1 MTSADEEGRSPDDS
15 SHLGRPSIDAGR
27 RRFVGRGTAAPVML
41 TFTSS
46 SVMAQTCFTPSAAIS
61 LHPSGLARHSVHS
74 VVPCNGASPAVW
86 GSRNQNEWPGKFKLN
101 TRFSEFF
108 KPELSDKNM
117 TFASVLQSTDP
128 GLVAARASVAT
139 LLNVAKG
146 DVNAAVLG
154 GRSPRDIWTAMNRG
168 GFVPYTGARVWS
180 PAKVAAWLA
189 TTWGEPLPP
198 NFASLP

>member
-1 MTSADEEGRSPDDS
+1 
-15 SHLGRPSIDAGR
+15 
-27 RRFVGRGTAAPVML
+27 
-41 TFTSS
+41 
-46 SVMAQTCFTPSAAIS
+46 
-61 LHPSGLARHSVHS
+61 
-74 VVPCNGASPAVW
+74 VW